1 MPETVRRANA
11 RAAAAIYAP
20 RPDGSMLTYGVIA
33 VSVLAM
39 ALVAVSGFYQIDML
53 SQPLPLVAA
62 GIIAFIGGC
71 AVRIWMKRRHTA
83 AFEAEYARREGAPRK
98 V

>member
-1 MPETVRRANA
+1 MPEKARRADA
-11 RAAAAIYAP
+11 RTAAAKYAP
-20 RPDGSMLTYGVIA
+20 RPDGSMLTYGAIA

-53 SQPLPLVAA
+53 SQPLLLGLA
-62 GIIAFIGGC
+62 GIVAFIGGC

-83 AFEAEYARREGAPRK
+83 AFEAEYARREEAPRK
-98 V
+98 A